1 MMEVAEMKSLI
12 YKGEKPVSNYLFYIR
27 KRLSGQK
34 VMRLLNIVVAS
45 LALALLCAAVT
56 IPQILLH
63 CENTIQRAL
72 GDDMSRYGVIRD
84 GRGEVSEEILSHYSS
99 DIYNAPE
106 IDSVG
111 TWDYGGFSH
120 LETANYDTDY
130 WQQIQDIQ
138 NSHVKEFGDDN
149 YVQFVYMLSQA
160 FHINHL
166 ELYHGSTEQ
175 IGKNTEYLMYLG
187 YNFKDIPIG
196 TVFVNETYG
205 FSYVVEGI
213 FQKNT
218 SIVDEQDILWN
229 LNDLKLSCSIA
240 MDNMV
245 LIVPPCSYN
254 YHSVDYF
261 FKCAD
266 GYTYE
271 DAAARIKSIAEE
283 YGIRTETGRLQDR
296 VDTILSDSNWL
307 LAVIVKLSVLSVFSA
322 LIILLTAQ
330 LLTIL
335 SRKDELGVWLISGI
349 SKKKIFMILFGENLV
364 KMLISSVIAFGIVVF
379 FEKIMILSKSIAYEL
394 RYILWGNIPIC
405 LLFCTVLMTLL
416 CSVIPIAYVRQ
427 KSIPEIVR
435 GTWD

>member
-1 MMEVAEMKSLI
+1 MN
-12 YKGEKPVSNYLFYIR
+12 NYLFYIR
-27 KRLSGQK
+27 KRLSGQR
-34 VMRLLNIVVAS
+34 VMRLLNIIVSS

-56 IPQILLH
+56 IPQVLLH

-72 GDDMSRYGVIRD
+72 GDDMSKYGLVRD
-84 GRGEVSEEILSHYSS
+84 GRGEVSEEILFNYSS

-111 TWDYGGFSH
+111 TWDYGGFAH
-120 LETANYDTDY
+120 LETANYDMDY
-130 WQQIQDIQ
+130 WDQILDIQ
-138 NSHVKEFGDDN
+138 NSHVKEFGNDD

-160 FHINHL
+160 FHINNL
-166 ELYHGSTEQ
+166 ELYHGSTEA
-175 IGKNTEYLMYLG
+175 IGKNTDYLMYLG
-187 YNFKDIPIG
+187 YNFKDVPIG

-245 LIVPPCSYN
+245 LVVPPCSEN

-271 DAAARIKSIAEE
+271 DAAAKIKSIAEE
-283 YGIRTETGRLQDR
+283 YDIQTETGRLQDR

-307 LAVIVKLSVLSVFSA
+307 LDVIDKLSVLSVFSA
-322 LIILLTAQ
+322 LIILLTTQ

-349 SKKKIFMILFGENLV
+349 SKKKILIILLCENLV
-364 KMLISSVIAFGIVVF
+364 KMLISSGIAFGIVIF
-379 FEKIMILSKSIAYEL
+379 FEKIMIRSKSIMYEL

-405 LLFCTVLMTLL
+405 LLLSAVLMAAL
-416 CSVIPIAYVRQ
+416 CSIIPIAYVKQ
-427 KSIPEIVR
+427 KSVPEIVR